1 MFKFKERPYNLL
13 LLTAILLF
21 IAGLFSGNFPIDIL
35 LHDTYFVLPIT
46 YLLWFPSFV
55 LAFFWLLYLLTK
67 RFLFSKVLMW
77 THITLTIICSV
88 FIHVIPY
95 LSVYSSAGL
104 AGAPRR
110 YYDNDISNKYRVFNN
125 MNTIILLT
133 LIVLLLGQLIYF
145 VNLIIGFYKRKNLRT
160 QYNST

>member
-1 MFKFKERPYNLL
+1 MFKFKEKPYNLL

-46 YLLWFPSFV
+46 YLLWFPSLV

-67 RFLFSKVLMW
+67 RFLFSKVLTW
-77 THITLTIICSV
+77 THIILTITCSV

-95 LSVYSSAGL
+95 LSAYSSAGL

-110 YYDNDISNKYRVFNN
+110 YYDNGIFNKYKVFSN

-133 LIVLLLGQLIYF
+133 FLILVLGQLIYF
-145 VNLIIGFYKRKNLRT
+145 INLIIGIYKRKNLVT
-160 QYNST
+160 YNSS